1 MSFLPP
7 LGILVQTGNTNDD
20 AMTLGEIPCLFYLL
34 STSADT
40 WNKNDD
46 EKSLPG
52 MPCLFYLPSS
62 SGGCHAFSTSRRLET
77 LWNNNNDLKNLRKI
91 QSLGI
96 MMMMMQQT
104 CARFQ
109 VYSTSFWVPVE
120 TLGIIMMMQ
129 WAYDRFHAF
138 STSFGSSVKTLE

>member
-1 MSFLPP
+1 MSFL
-7 LGILVQTGNTNDD
+7 
-20 AMTLGEIPCLFYLL
+20 LL

-46 EKSLPG
+46 AKSLPG
-52 MPCLFYLPSS
+52 MPRLFYLPSS
-62 SGGCHAFSTSRRLET
+62 SGGDSG
-77 LWNNNNDLKNLRKI
+77 NNNNDLKNLRKI

-109 VYSTSFWVPVE
+109 V
-120 TLGIIMMMQ
+120 
-129 WAYDRFHAF
+129 F
-138 STSFGSSVKTLE
+138 STSF